1 MKFLTKN
8 NKKGMQYMK
17 AKKFNVKKKI
27 QAPSCEHN
35 KNYVLQPV
43 IQLLHIF
50 FCVASLSKHG
60 WIWAFGHY
68 RSLWLQPDM
77 GVLALI

>member
-1 MKFLTKN
+1 MKIFTKN

-17 AKKFNVKKKI
+17 PKKFNVKKKT

-43 IQLLHIF
+43 IQLLHISF
-50 FCVASLSKHG
+50 VWHPYPSMVGYGHLDTTDLSNYSQ
-60 WIWAFGHY
+60 IWECWH
-68 RSLWLQPDM
+68 
-77 GVLALI
+77 